1 MIFCFEN
8 AIKIK
13 TFEKLNCMKIQEA
26 RTFDVVD
33 YFRKTTTLK
42 TKQLKRTLQA

>member
-1 MIFCFEN
+1 MIFCFEIN

-33 YFRKTTTLK
+33 CFRETTTLK
-42 TKQLKRTLQA
+42 TKQFQA